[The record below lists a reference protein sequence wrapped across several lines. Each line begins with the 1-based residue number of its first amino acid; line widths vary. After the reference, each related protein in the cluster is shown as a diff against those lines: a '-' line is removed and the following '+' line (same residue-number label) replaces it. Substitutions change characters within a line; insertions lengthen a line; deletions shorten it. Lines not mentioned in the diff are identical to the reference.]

1 MKKLN
6 YHSTI
11 DALSGYLLDNQR
23 IITPKKPLGLGYYN
37 YY

>member
-6 YHSTI
+6 YYSTI
-11 DALSGYLLDNQR
+11 DVLSSYLLDNQC
-23 IITPKKPLGLGYYN
+23 IAPEPLGLGYYN

>member
-6 YHSTI
+6 YYSTI
-11 DALSGYLLDNQR
+11 DALSSYLLDNQC
-23 IITPKKPLGLGYYN
+23 ITPPEPLGLGYYN